1 MTVASEFQGSVSEQS
16 LAEEV
21 YRLMTTQGSFF
32 ALDAPITQ
40 SLANLADFLAGTYQ
54 RDRDEIAREI
64 DAALRANDNLFLRR
78 ETENG
83 VLYVTS
89 RQGTYVPRSDADT
102 HSFRQRLHEPDH
114 PLPIDDISVVVSTS
128 RPAITTVEPVFISD
142 YWQVQ
147 AGMSPINPVVAPTDF
162 GHASTAPTLPVSAG
176 DVAAAPRS
184 DTVIPEPVVAPE
196 SVVIPEPVVVAPT
209 SVPVAHKPVALPPEP
224 VVVSPEPVAVPEP
237 VVVPEPVAVA
247 PEPEV
252 VPEPVVVVPEP
263 VVVAP
268 RPVITR
274 PDRNTVITLPEGL
287 ALDLRR
293 PVSDL
298 LAEHGAKLEK
308 ILADRIDEDPLRRIV
323 SFGRS
328 YYPEASVV
336 NLGKNDLRKI
346 RDYILERNEP
356 LPDTEII
363 ADLYYHNPR
372 QSDYEGFRFS
382 LNYRLHREKDFEF
395 VGVEGARLWST
406 KGLPAIGGKRV
417 KAAEMGQITSY
428 LAEGYDNSLEMQS
441 AEAISTSKTL
451 NRLLTFFEW
460 EYGVLPF
467 DASIAALIPTP
478 MLPDQRSA
486 VLRFESPQHYTTYLV
501 EVRYPTGNRGGWLQG
516 LDEFFREHLVPGALI
531 TIAHGSEPN
540 QFTISYEEAAETSD
554 RLLTLDEKKNKF
566 AFANLSYYCAVDVDQ
581 VPSQSRF
588 GRLKNLKSL
597 PMGERRKSELVLE
610 HVFEVMG
617 EQAGTRSEPR
627 YTLGLSDLLLSY
639 NVLRPGS
646 RSLLESLLENGE
658 NFTPDAQNP
667 GKYLYTPAPRDESG
681 SEEETVGED
690 GESLPARRRFGR
702 YADDD
707 E

>member
-1 MTVASEFQGSVSEQS
+1 MTVVSFQGSASEQG

-32 ALDAPITQ
+32 ALDAPIKQT
-40 SLANLADFLAGTYQ
+40 LANLTDFLASKYQ
-54 RDRDEIAREI
+54 RSHADIASQI
-64 DAALRANDNLFLRR
+64 DAALRANDTLFQRQ
-78 ETENG
+78 EIESG

-89 RQGTYVPRSDADT
+89 RQGAYVPRSDADT

-128 RPAITTVEPVFISD
+128 RPAITTVEPVFVSD

-147 AGMSPINPVVAPTDF
+147 AGMAPVNPVSVSIDF
-162 GHASTAPTLPVSAG
+162 GHASTVPTMPVSAG
-176 DVAAAPRS
+176 DVAAAPKLVVAVPEPVAAPER
-184 DTVIPEPVVAPE
+184 VVAPPEPVVAP
-196 SVVIPEPVVVAPT
+196 PEPVVAAPERVVAT
-209 SVPVAHKPVALPPEP
+209 PEP
-224 VVVSPEPVAVPEP
+224 VVATSKPTAAPKPTVETKPATAPEPVA
-237 VVVPEPVAVA
+237 A
-247 PEPEV
+247 PERV
-252 VPEPVVVVPEP
+252 AATPEPVVVVQKP
-263 VVVAP
+263 VT
-268 RPVITR
+268 IR

-287 ALDLRR
+287 AIDLRR
-293 PVSDL
+293 SVPEI
-298 LAEHGAKLEK
+298 LAEYGAQLEK
-308 ILADRIDEDPLRRIV
+308 ILADRLDQDPLRRIV

-328 YYPEASVV
+328 YYPEASVI

-382 LNYRLHREKDFEF
+382 LNYRLCREKDFEF

-406 KGLPAIGGKRV
+406 KGLPPIGGKRV

-428 LAEGYDNSLEMQS
+428 LAEGYDNSLELQS
-441 AEAISTSKTL
+441 AEAITKSGAL

-516 LDEFFREHLVPGALI
+516 LEEFFREHLVPGALI
-531 TIAHGSEPN
+531 TISRGSEPN

-566 AFANLSYYCAVDVDQ
+566 AFANLTYYCAVDVDQ

-597 PMGERRKSELVLE
+597 PMGERRKSEIVLE
-610 HVFEVMG
+610 HIFEVMG
-617 EQAGTRSEPR
+617 EQAGTRSDPR
-627 YTLGLSDLLLSY
+627 YTLSLGDLLLSY

-646 RSLLESLLENGE
+646 RSLLESLLVNGE
-658 NFTPDAQNP
+658 SFSPDEQNP
-667 GKYLYTPAPRDESG
+667 GKYVFIPAPREGG
-681 SEEETVGED
+681 SEEGAEGEEGD
-690 GESLPARRRFGR
+690 GDLQPARRRFGR

>member
-1 MTVASEFQGSVSEQS
+1 MTVASEFQGSVSEQD
-16 LAEEV
+16 LAEEI

-40 SLANLADFLAGTYQ
+40 SLANLADFLASKYQ
-54 RDRDEIAREI
+54 RDRDAITREV
-64 DAALRANDNLFLRR
+64 DAALRVNDTLFLRQ
-78 ETENG
+78 ETESG
-83 VLYVTS
+83 VFYVTS

-147 AGMSPINPVVAPTDF
+147 AGMAPVGPVTAPADF
-162 GHASTAPTLPVSAG
+162 GHASTVDTLPVSAG
-176 DVAAAPRS
+176 DVAAAPKLVEVVS
-184 DTVIPEPVVAPE
+184 APVEVVSAPVEVAPKPVEVAPKPVEVAPKPVVNRPE
-196 SVVIPEPVVVAPT
+196 
-209 SVPVAHKPVALPPEP
+209 
-224 VVVSPEPVAVPEP
+224 
-237 VVVPEPVAVA
+237 
-247 PEPEV
+247 
-252 VPEPVVVVPEP
+252 
-263 VVVAP
+263 
-268 RPVITR
+268 
-274 PDRNTVITLPEGL
+274 RNTVINLPEGL
-287 ALDLRR
+287 AIDLRR
-293 PVSDL
+293 SVPEL
-298 LAEHGAKLEK
+298 LAEYGAQLEK

-328 YYPEASVV
+328 YYPEASVI

-441 AEAISTSKTL
+441 AAAISANGSL
-451 NRLLTFFEW
+451 NRLLSFFEW

-516 LDEFFREHLVPGALI
+516 LDEFFRDHLVPGALI
-531 TIAHGSEPN
+531 TIARGNEPN
-540 QFTISYEEAAETSD
+540 QFTISYEEAAATSD
-554 RLLTLDEKKNKF
+554 RLLTFDEKKNKF
-566 AFANLSYYCAVDVDQ
+566 AFANLTYYCAVDVDQ
-581 VPSQSRF
+581 VPSQLRY

-617 EQAGTRSEPR
+617 EQAGTRAEPR
-627 YTLGLSDLLLSY
+627 YTLGLGDLLLSY

-646 RSLLESLLENGE
+646 RSLLENLLENGE
-658 NFTPDAQNP
+658 NFNADEQNP
-667 GKYLYTPAPRDESG
+667 GKYIFTPAPREEGS

-690 GESLPARRRFGR
+690 GEILPTRRRFGR